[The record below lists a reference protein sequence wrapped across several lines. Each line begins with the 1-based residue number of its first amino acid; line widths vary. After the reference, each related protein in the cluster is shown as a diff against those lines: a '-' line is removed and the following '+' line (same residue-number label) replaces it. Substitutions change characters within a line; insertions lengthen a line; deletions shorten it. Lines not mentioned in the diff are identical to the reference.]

1 MLVGLSGTFML
12 CPLGPLWVSTG
23 PIFTVFLLC
32 FGPYLLQRELSAM
45 FSSQACTA
53 SVCCLQLSTP
63 QRSDGFHTHR
73 QLPAVAFRQGEVSCR
88 LWTVAWGTVHTCSF
102 GWDQRGPTYVSTA
115 CRLSPVLLH
124 FVSPHTGLLQISVIP
139 DFNCIDFI
147 FISCGLIR
155 SKVNIRFYFTLTF
168 ATRDCIMQTE
178 GPPRD
183 TNTVVC
189 VFKA

>member
-1 MLVGLSGTFML
+1 MSSGSALGLYRSN
-12 CPLGPLWVSTG
+12 
-23 PIFTVFLLC
+23 IH
-32 FGPYLLQRELSAM
+32 RLSAV
-45 FSSQACTA
+45 FWSLPTPEGTLCYVQQPGVHC
-53 SVCCLQLSTP
+53 VCLLSTAEHAAAFRWLSHA
-63 QRSDGFHTHR
+63 QTT
-73 QLPAVAFRQGEVSCR
+73 VAFRQGEVSCR